1 MTYEFFTNDQ
11 CDGTPESSE
20 TVSVGTES
28 SSTGALAAGDYSFLV
43 SYAGDANY
51 AGSTADCEPFHVAKA
66 DTSTATEVHLDGD
79 HADVTGETKP
89 LGSAFHDQAS
99 VTSTNN
105 AFTITGTV
113 TYEFFTNDTC
123 DGSPVGSEAVSV
135 GSESSSTG
143 PLAAGS
149 YSFRATYNGDSNY
162 NGSAESGCEPFHVAK
177 ADTTT
182 ATEVH
187 LDGDHA
193 DVTGE
198 TKPLGSA
205 FHDQATVSGEQ
216 AGFPIDGTVT
226 YEFFTNDTCDGSPD
240 SSETV
245 SVGTESSST
254 GALGAG
260 DYSFLVSYSGDANYN
275 GSTADCEPFHVGNAD
290 SSTVTEVH
298 LDGDHTDVTGE
309 TKPLGSAFHD
319 KATAH
324 IDDSFTITGTVTYEF
339 FTNDQCDGTPEST
352 RQSASAASPPRRA
365 RFPPA
370 TTASS

>member
-1 MTYEFFTNDQ
+1 MHLDGDHTDVTGETKPLGSAFHDKATVTSTDSFTITGTVTYEFFTNDQ
-11 CDGTPESSE
+11 CDGTPESQRDSQRRHRILLD
-20 TVSVGTES
+20 GR
-28 SSTGALAAGDYSFLV
+28 APAGRLQLPGELR
-43 SYAGDANY
+43 GDANH
-51 AGSTADCEPFHVAKA
+51 AGATADCEPFHVAKA

-79 HADVTGETKP
+79 HTDVTGETKP
-89 LGSAFHDQAS
+89 LGSAFHDKAS
-99 VTSTNN
+99 VTATNN

-177 ADTTT
+177 ADTST

-187 LDGDHA
+187 LDGNHA

-216 AGFPIDGTVT
+216 AGFPI
-226 YEFFTNDTCDGSPD
+226 
-240 SSETV
+240 
-245 SVGTESSST
+245 
-254 GALGAG
+254 
-260 DYSFLVSYSGDANYN
+260 
-275 GSTADCEPFHVGNAD
+275 TARDLRVLHQR
-290 SSTVTEVH
+290 H
-298 LDGDHTDVTGE
+298 LRRH
-309 TKPLGSAFHD
+309 P
-319 KATAH
+319 
-324 IDDSFTITGTVTYEF
+324 
-339 FTNDQCDGTPEST
+339 
-352 RQSASAASPPRRA
+352 RQLRDRQRRH
-365 RFPPA
+365 RVVLDRRPGRPA